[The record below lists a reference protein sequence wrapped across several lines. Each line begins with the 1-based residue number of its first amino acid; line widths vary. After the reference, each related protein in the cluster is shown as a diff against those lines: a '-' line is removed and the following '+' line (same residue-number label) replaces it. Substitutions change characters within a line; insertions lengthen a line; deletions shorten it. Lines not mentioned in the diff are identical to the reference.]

1 MSKKQ
6 FSDDRKEN
14 HESAK
19 QKVDQVV
26 STLHLTQD
34 ERRNLHDSLGEDY
47 LEYSEIL
54 AIAKGMFDSYHISYK
69 DGKTPRW

>member
-14 HESAK
+14 RESAK

-26 STLHLTQD
+26 SALHLTQD
-34 ERRNLHDSLGEDY
+34 ERRSLHDSLGEDY
-47 LEYSEIL
+47 LEHSKIL
-54 AIAKGMFDSYHISYK
+54 AIAMGMFDPYHISYK